1 MNIADWLLASLIVAG
16 FWFWSTQRTGESMT
30 VKAHKYYPGEAV
42 IFSGIYHTNAEPR
55 GFDERT
61 GEPLYSVALPY
72 CIAIIPEK
80 ELEPDNSQGKEV

>member
-1 MNIADWLLASLIVAG
+1 MTGRKHKFKQGQSVIV
-16 FWFWSTQRTGESMT
+16 
-30 VKAHKYYPGEAV
+30 
-42 IFSGIYHTNAEPR
+42 SGVLHSNAEPR

-80 ELEPDNSQGKEV
+80 ELEPENSQNKEV